1 MSGFRLIAGIAA
13 IAVVTLAA
21 DFEAPC
27 ALAGQTGAA
36 AAPAVR
42 TPSVALSEANAAS
55 RAEYAR
61 ARAAALAKAGPI
73 IEVYEGDRVV
83 LIWGA
88 RRSEERFDPPESPNL
103 KAVAHVPLAVWAAL
117 DLAGDQP
124 IPDSR
129 VAELRTYRDRIA
141 SARSSLTAGAFGESP
156 LERQIQMLDASI
168 AMLDDATAR
177 RSVARADVGAFA
189 RRMAPLM
196 LANVRDAAR
205 GEIDLL
211 HSIVSRWRAELTA
224 DEWSRL
230 HVVIMGV
237 HMARDGEL
245 SQQYFVRLL
254 GEPGEGRRVVYAE
267 GLFDEARA
275 LDMLGTHLIDGRAG
289 AAFFGYDLRMHRD
302 ILADAARE
310 RLDELGI
317 GP

>member
-1 MSGFRLIAGIAA
+1 MSGFRLIAGVAA
-13 IAVVTLAA
+13 IALVTLAV
-21 DFEAPC
+21 DFDAPC
-27 ALAGQTGAA
+27 AQAGQTGAA
-36 AAPAVR
+36 TAPAVR
-42 TPSVALSEANAAS
+42 APDVALAEANAAS
-55 RAEYAR
+55 RVEYSR
-61 ARAAALAKAGPI
+61 ARTAALAKAGPI

-83 LIWGA
+83 LVWGA
-88 RRSEERFDPPESPNL
+88 RRTEERFDPPESPNL

-124 IPDSR
+124 IPDPR

-141 SARSSLTAGAFGESP
+141 SARSSLTAGAFGASP
-156 LERQIQMLDASI
+156 LDRQILMLDASI
-168 AMLDDATAR
+168 AMLDGAMSH
-177 RSVARADVGAFA
+177 RSVGREDVGAFA
-189 RRMAPLM
+189 RRVAPMM
-196 LANVRDAAR
+196 LANVREAAR